1 MLLTCDLKSKKQNS
15 MEDLEG
21 PDKGGPGDR
30 DTMEKLPD
38 WTQVIY
44 GAGKRQNHA
53 KAPAEGGKGWGKG
66 SKLRQVIT
74 VMPQGERREF
84 PDPTFN
90 INALYEKPVVLM
102 AAQKV
107 PAPAYEMT
115 NMGMLSEV
123 RMSSHASF
131 ILLQKILRDY
141 HGDLDSATTPC
152 HGQLISLK
160 LRFENYGALFD
171 DPGWP
176 KVLHEL
182 LRKDF
187 VGFPAGAM
195 ADVIPMHGKP
205 PIVTMTCLA
214 FKSEAT
220 NSLYSNPV
228 VNKSFTMN
236 SSRRTTCAVSLQ
248 PKDICHALHKEL
260 L

>member
-1 MLLTCDLKSKKQNS
+1 

-30 DTMEKLPD
+30 DTTEKLPD

-74 VMPQGERREF
+74 VMPQGDRRVF
-84 PDPTFN
+84 PDTQFN
-90 INALYEKPVVLM
+90 QNALYEKPVVLM
-102 AAQKV
+102 TDQKV
-107 PAPAYEMT
+107 PAPVYALTDMD
-115 NMGMLSEV
+115 MLNEV
-123 RMSSHASF
+123 KIASYAS
-131 ILLQKILRDY
+131 LKTLQKILREY
-141 HGDLDSATTPC
+141 HGDLDSAPKPC
-152 HGQLISLK
+152 PGQLISLK
-160 LRFENYGALFD
+160 LRFEDYGALFD

-176 KVLHEL
+176 NILHAL

-195 ADVIPMHGKP
+195 AEVIPMKGKP

-220 NSLYSNPV
+220 SSLYSNPV

-236 SSRRTTCAVSLQ
+236 SSRKTTCAVSLQ

-260 L
+260 S